1 MTDLLSSIPITG
13 FNLGQSGRSVIEH
26 LGESAVKEA
35 VFGILTGQNIRSLTE
50 GLTRRRL
57 VLSNAALLSA
67 YLRAAAGIPNFSE
80 ELPGK
85 ILHELVHAK
94 LSKEQK
100 NCLLWLVG
108 LTGKGVQ
115 NILRGN
121 KEAIEQYINGM
132 DQSVR
137 ESTVTANN
145 QFGELSG
152 EMVLDNHSLA
162 INWLTL
168 SRIFTAIGTQTLAIR
183 GAEKSIY
190 GKLFEKLVL
199 GTVLTI
205 LGFSKTDKTKV
216 SEQKNVFW
224 LSERGDKR
232 ESDATLLLELGEGI
246 RFDIGFIGPGNT
258 EISLDKVSRFEKQM
272 EYGQG
277 KFRMSTLILVDRI
290 GEKSRIPKLAKQIGG
305 RIIQMSM
312 SNWVSELAQIIS
324 EKTSSPHPY
333 VQMREKAV
341 FRSIKEK
348 IKSVVLTDFLS

>member
-1 MTDLLSSIPITG
+1 M
-13 FNLGQSGRSVIEH
+13 GQSGRGVIER

-35 VFGILTGQNIRSLTE
+35 VFGILIGQNIRSLTE

-57 VLSNAALLSA
+57 AFSNATLLSA
-67 YLRAAAGIPNFSE
+67 YLHAAAGIPNFSE

-94 LSKEQK
+94 LNKEQK

-121 KEAIEQYINGM
+121 KDAVEQYINGM
-132 DQSVR
+132 DQSIR
-137 ESTVTANN
+137 ESAVNAKN
-145 QFGELSG
+145 QYGELSG
-152 EMVLDNHSLA
+152 EMVLDNNSLA
-162 INWLTL
+162 INWLTI

-205 LGFSKTDKTKV
+205 LGFSKTNKTEV

-224 LSERGDKR
+224 LSDRGDKR

-277 KFRMSTLILVDRI
+277 KYRMSTVILVDRI
-290 GEKSRIPKLAKQIGG
+290 GEKSRIPRLAKRIGG
-305 RIIQMSM
+305 RIVQMSM
-312 SNWVSELAQIIS
+312 SNWVSELAQVIS
-324 EKTSSPHPY
+324 EKTLTPHPY
-333 VQMREKAV
+333 AQMQEKAI
-341 FRSIKEK
+341 FHSMKEK
-348 IKSVVLTDFLS
+348 MKSVVLTEFLT